1 MRPETPRLTVD
12 AVILNEDCNRIILI
26 RRKNDPFRGFWALP
40 GGFVD
45 VGETVEAACI
55 REVHEETGIEVDI
68 IKLLGVFS
76 DPGRD
81 PRGHTVSV
89 VFICRPVFGEPKGM
103 DDAMEAAWI
112 PFPPDLPL
120 AFDHS
125 KVLEAVT
132 MNIDFELF

>member
-12 AVILNEDCNRIILI
+12 AVIMDEDYSRIILI

-55 REVHEETGIEVDI
+55 REVREETGMEVDV

-89 VFICRPVFGEPKGM
+89 VFICRPVLGEPTGR
-103 DDAMEAAWI
+103 DDALEAAWI
-112 PFPPDLPL
+112 PFPTDFPL
-120 AFDHS
+120 AFDHA
-125 KVLEAVT
+125 KVLEAVKKSV
-132 MNIDFELF
+132 DV